1 MEFLSQ
7 VNIYLM
13 AGVLTTLC
21 PPALIYI
28 IYATTQIGI
37 DTARGEYN
45 TAFLKFWVAIIFTVL
60 LNHLCQSG
68 LGIISWIIVF
78 IPFILMTFIV
88 ALLLLV
94 FGLDPKTGKITK
106 GDKESGGGG
115 GKHHNPIG
123 PDGQHYHNLKHSHA
137 GEEDVED
144 QRSGIKRMTNVT
156 YNPKTKQFTIGGSS
170 DGDPRY
176 DIDSPD
182 NTGRKTN
189 EQKIADR
196 AAADVQAQ
204 GKKRNAGYKF
214 FSEFPTMQKYQ
225 NNTLKRREFVR
236 IIRNVL
242 VDMGETDR
250 AAQFYNQS
258 GASVAMSSDEEFEAS
273 IKNLTKN
280 YKNLMGP
287 RKKGLFQKQLVEK
300 GIFAN

>member
-45 TAFLKFWVAIIFTVL
+45 TAFLKFWVAIIFTIL
-60 LNHLCQSG
+60 LNHLCSMG

-78 IPFILMTFIV
+78 VPFILMTFIV

-94 FGLDPKTGKITK
+94 FGLDPKTGKITNAGK
-106 GDKESGGGG
+106 GSGSGSA
-115 GKHHNPIG
+115 HHNPIG
-123 PDGQHYHNLKHSHA
+123 PDGQHYHNVKHSHA

-144 QRSGIKRMTNVT
+144 QRSGVKRMTSVT
-156 YNPKTKQFTIGGSS
+156 YNPKTKSFTIGGSS

-182 NTGRKTN
+182 NTGRRTN
-189 EQKIADR
+189 EQKIA
-196 AAADVQAQ
+196 AKAEQEIQAQ
-204 GKKRNAGYKF
+204 GKKRNMGYKF

-225 NNTLKRREFVR
+225 NNALKRREYVR
-236 IIRNVL
+236 IIRNIL

-258 GASVAMSSDEEFEAS
+258 DASIGKSTDKEFEAS
-273 IKNLTKN
+273 IKVLSNN
-280 YKNLMGP
+280 FKNLMGP
-287 RKKGLFQKQLVEK
+287 KKKALFQKQLVEK
-300 GIFAN
+300 GIFAS

>member
-13 AGVLTTLC
+13 AGVLATLC

-45 TAFLKFWVAIIFTVL
+45 TAFLKFWVAIIFTFL

-94 FGLDPKTGKITK
+94 FGLDPKTGKITNAGK
-106 GDKESGGGG
+106 GSGSGSG
-115 GKHHNPIG
+115 HHNPIG
-123 PDGQHYHNLKHSHA
+123 PDGTHYHNIKHGHA
-137 GEEDVED
+137 DEGDVED
-144 QRSGIKRMTNVT
+144 QRSGVKRMTSVT

-170 DGDPRY
+170 DSDPRY

-182 NTGRKTN
+182 NTGKKTN
-189 EQKIADR
+189 EQKIA
-196 AAADVQAQ
+196 AKAEQEIQAQ
-204 GKKRNAGYKF
+204 GKKRNSGYKF
-214 FSEFPTMQKYQ
+214 FSEYPTMQKYQ
-225 NNTLKRREFVR
+225 NNTLKRKEYVR
-236 IIRNVL
+236 IIRNIL

-250 AAQFYNQS
+250 AAQFYNQAD
-258 GASVAMSSDEEFEAS
+258 ASISKNTDKEFEAG
-273 IKNLTKN
+273 IKVLATNF
-280 YKNLMGP
+280 KNLMGP
-287 RKKGLFQKQLVEK
+287 KKKELFQKKLVEK
-300 GIFAN
+300 GIFAS